1 MAPGRFNNFADAPAL
16 LLPPQQYPFNSA
28 SKNPN
33 HTPDNSARSHL
44 NFSQWTPPSSSTS
57 VTTNPSRKRSRA
69 HSVDDDS
76 YFPAS
81 VAPVVTERAVE
92 PIYGEGMMLINPAS
106 GLGIS
111 AESQTGTWYEEQKE
125 AERVTAVEVA
135 AALARQS
142 RAPSLNS
149 RKSQRLDTSST
160 NEFASSAPLTPA
172 TSPTK
177 SGAEKPTIDYFT
189 HLLGIGWSRVGI
201 DNDVR
206 AAARGWAKY
215 IENHYPVTGAE
226 ILLQSR
232 GLDAC
237 LVGAQ
242 QGYFLFKEDLSEGR
256 LVGSNWETCLTN
268 LQSIPMAFEGAET
281 LQAAQSPKIQASFDT
296 METAGVLSN
305 EPGVK
310 LDALEPMAVV
320 PPPSATVLQDTTEG
334 PDTSMEID

>member
-1 MAPGRFNNFADAPAL
+1 MAPRRFNNFADAPAL
-16 LLPPQQYPFNSA
+16 LLPPQQYPFDSA
-28 SKNPN
+28 SKDPN
-33 HTPDNSARSHL
+33 YTPANSGRSHL
-44 NFSQWTPPSSSTS
+44 NYSQWTPPSSSTS
-57 VTTNPSRKRSRA
+57 VRTNPSRKRSRA
-69 HSVDDDS
+69 HSVEDDS

-81 VAPVVTERAVE
+81 VAPRVTERAVE
-92 PIYGEGMMLINPAS
+92 PIYGEGMMLINSAS

-125 AERVTAVEVA
+125 AERDAAVEVA
-135 AALARQS
+135 SALAQQS
-142 RAPSLNS
+142 RAPSLHS

-172 TSPTK
+172 SSPTK
-177 SGAEKPTIDYFT
+177 SGPEKPTIDYFT

-215 IENHYPVTGAE
+215 IENHYPVKGAE
-226 ILLQSR
+226 ILLHSR

-268 LQSIPMAFEGAET
+268 LQSSPMAFEGAET
-281 LQAAQSPKIQASFDT
+281 LHAAQLPTIQACFDT
-296 METAGVLSN
+296 METAGVSSN
-305 EPGVK
+305 GPGVK
-310 LDALEPMAVV
+310 LDAMEPITVV
-320 PPPSATVLQDTTEG
+320 PAPAANASQHTTEG
-334 PDTSMEID
+334 PDTSMELD

>member
-1 MAPGRFNNFADAPAL
+1 M
-16 LLPPQQYPFNSA
+16 
-28 SKNPN
+28 
-33 HTPDNSARSHL
+33 
-44 NFSQWTPPSSSTS
+44 
-57 VTTNPSRKRSRA
+57 
-69 HSVDDDS
+69 
-76 YFPAS
+76 
-81 VAPVVTERAVE
+81 E
-92 PIYGEGMMLINPAS
+92 PIYGEGMVLINPAS

-111 AESQTGTWYEEQKE
+111 AESQTGTWYEEQQE
-125 AERVTAVEVA
+125 AERVAAIEAA
-135 AALARQS
+135 AALAQQPQ
-142 RAPSLNS
+142 APSLPS

-172 TSPTK
+172 SSPSK
-177 SGAEKPTIDYFT
+177 SGPEEPTIDYFT
-189 HLLGIGWSRVGI
+189 HLLGVGWSRVGI

-268 LQSIPMAFEGAET
+268 LQSTPMAFEGAEI
-281 LQAAQSPKIQASFDT
+281 LQAAQTPKIQALFNVVGSAD
-296 METAGVLSN
+296 VLSI
-305 EPGVK
+305 EESVK
-310 LDALEPMAVV
+310 LESMESIAVV
-320 PPPSATVLQDTTEG
+320 APPAEEILKDTTEG
-334 PDTSMEID
+334 LDTNMELD